1 MNSSFFSIKKGAGPV
16 IAIANHYGHALRS
29 EVARIMGL
37 DAATRLREEGPFTGE
52 WADFVPTCL
61 DAQHS
66 RFEIDLNRPRENTV
80 YLTAD
85 DVCGLQVWKQP
96 TLFDV
101 HLSSPCPA
109 WKKNWKRCVPSTDLI

>member
-1 MNSSFFSIKKGAGPV
+1 MSSSFFSIKKGAGPV
-16 IAIANHYGHALRS
+16 IAVANHYRHALRP
-29 EVARIMGL
+29 EVARIMDL
-37 DAATRLREEGPFTGE
+37 DEVTRLREEASFTGE
-52 WADFVPTCL
+52 WAGFAPTCL
-61 DAQHS
+61 VTPYP

-109 WKKNWKRCVPSTDLI
+109 WKKH

>member
-16 IAIANHYGHALRS
+16 IAIANHHGHALRS

-52 WADFVPTCL
+52 WADLVPTCL

-66 RFEIDLNRPRENTV
+66 RFEIDLNRPRENAV

-85 DVCGLQVWKQP
+85 DAWRLQVWKQP

-101 HLSSPCPA
+101 HLPPPCPA